1 MGICHSSDHMSRSM
15 SCSTPTRRL
24 ETSTHQL
31 LKRVHM
37 CTERS
42 FERTPVRHST
52 SKRKAVQTLSST
64 LSSSITLLSMGDQ
77 TLVGDH
83 TLTNPSMFSLDQ
95 TLIGSDR
102 STVSFQ
108 AVVRPN
114 NDFLPSLEY
123 TERDRDNHRLAG
135 DRQRPRQ

>member
-1 MGICHSSDHMSRSM
+1 M

-42 FERTPVRHST
+42 FEQTPVRHIT
-52 SKRKAVQTLSST
+52 SRRKAEQRLSST

-77 TLVGDH
+77 TIVGDH

-95 TLIGSDR
+95 TLIHSDQ
-102 STVSFQ
+102 STVSF
-108 AVVRPN
+108 RPVAQ
-114 NDFLPSLEY
+114 S
-123 TERDRDNHRLAG
+123 
-135 DRQRPRQ
+135 